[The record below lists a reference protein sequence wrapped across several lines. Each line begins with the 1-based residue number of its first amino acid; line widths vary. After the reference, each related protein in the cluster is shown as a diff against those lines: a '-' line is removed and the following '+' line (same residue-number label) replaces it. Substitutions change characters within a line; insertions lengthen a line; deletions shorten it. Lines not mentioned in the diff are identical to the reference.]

1 MQKQV
6 MAITRNLLS
15 NGVFNHL
22 SDAALAR
29 MQFLLLSRTSTNAE
43 TQLMQYWYS
52 GNYFTAGAP
61 QDLLYT
67 CNLLLMQAGKP
78 MIDVFMNDEIEA

>member
-22 SDAALAR
+22 SDAALSR
-29 MQFLLLSRTSTNAE
+29 MQWLLLSRNNSNAT
-43 TQLMQYWYS
+43 TQLMQYWYT
-52 GNYFTAGAP
+52 GNYFTAGVP
-61 QDLLYT
+61 QDLLHT
-67 CNLLLMQAGKP
+67 CNMFLMHAGKP
-78 MIDVFMNDEIEA
+78 MIDLLALEEVE

>member
-6 MAITRNLLS
+6 MALTRNLLS

-22 SDAALAR
+22 SDAALSR
-29 MQFLLLSRTSTNAE
+29 MQWLLLTRNNSNVT

-52 GNYFTAGAP
+52 GNYFTTGAP
-61 QDLLYT
+61 QDLFHQ
-67 CNLLLMQAGKP
+67 CNLFLMQAGKP
-78 MIDVFMNDEIEA
+78 AIDVFMYDETEA